1 MELWIAT
8 GNDHKMA
15 EFRMLLQSTGLTL
28 KSQKELLAYFSPPE
42 TGKTFLDNAKI
53 KAKSLFAVKPDQWV
67 MAEDSGICA
76 DGLSGQPGIYSA
88 RYAGD
93 NATDVE
99 NTAKLLQM
107 LRIRSPTKREA
118 SFISCIVIRNPKGEE
133 FSFEGKLS
141 GKITEA
147 ARGTTG
153 FGYDPV
159 FIPEGETKTLAE
171 LGDAFKNR
179 ISHRA
184 KAVQAALH
192 LFR

>member
-1 MELWIAT
+1 
-8 GNDHKMA
+8 
-15 EFRMLLQSTGLTL
+15 MLLASANLTL
-28 KSQKELLAYFSPPE
+28 RSQKELPTYFSPPE
-42 TGKTFLDNAKI
+42 TGKTFLENAKI
-53 KAKSLFAVKPDQWV
+53 KAKSLSAVKPDQWV

-76 DGLSGQPGIYSA
+76 EGLNNQPGIYSA
-88 RYAGD
+88 RYAGET
-93 NATDVE
+93 ATDVE

-107 LRIRSPTKREA
+107 LRIRSPMKREA
-118 SFISCIVIRNPKGEE
+118 SFFSCIVVRNPSGEE
-133 FSFEGKLS
+133 FCFEGKLS

-147 ARGTTG
+147 ARGNTG

-184 KAVQAALH
+184 KALQAALH
-192 LFR
+192 LFK